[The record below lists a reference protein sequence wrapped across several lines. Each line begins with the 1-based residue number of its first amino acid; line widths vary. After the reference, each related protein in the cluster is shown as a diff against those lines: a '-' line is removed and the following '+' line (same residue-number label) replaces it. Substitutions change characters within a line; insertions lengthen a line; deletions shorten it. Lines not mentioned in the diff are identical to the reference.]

1 MGRDAHVG
9 GTVGHGSAAEIQ
21 NLDYRSVLR
30 MLAVRDRRLFM
41 HVGPDEAENVAVS
54 QLTPRQAAFARLG
67 ALIALDATCAS
78 YIHVVEL
85 ALAAGVT
92 VEELVGTFV
101 AVIPDAGGDGAVSGA
116 HKLGLALGY
125 DVEAALERH
134 NP

>member
-1 MGRDAHVG
+1 VGRDMR
-9 GTVGHGSAAEIQ
+9 GTMGQGTSAAEIQ
-21 NLDYRSVLR
+21 KMDYRSVLR

-41 HVGPDEAENVAVS
+41 HVGSDEAENVAVS
-54 QLTPRQAAFARLG
+54 QLSPSQAAFARLG
-67 ALIALDATCAS
+67 ALIALDASGAS

-92 VEELVGTFV
+92 AEELVGTLV
-101 AVIPDAGGDGAVSGA
+101 AVIPDAGCDRAVSGA

-125 DVEAALERH
+125 DVDAALESH

>member
-1 MGRDAHVG
+1 V
-9 GTVGHGSAAEIQ
+9 SAAEIQ
-21 NLDYRSVLR
+21 TLDYQSVLR

-41 HVGPDEAENVAVS
+41 HVGSDEAENVAVS
-54 QLTPRQAAFARLG
+54 QLTPRNAAFARLG

-92 VEELVGTFV
+92 VEELVGTLV
-101 AVIPDAGGDGAVSGA
+101 AVIPDAGGDRAVSGA